1 MTPKK
6 LKSFGLALI
15 VVIAS
20 AIGVA
25 TAHAAASYLLAYPK
39 AGYETS
45 SSVFTLK
52 ADTTS
57 VDVVRYYSKFSYAHL
72 AYQGTTTFTVSL
84 ISGATITSFDISPH
98 SYGLNVTATK
108 SGANLTFSVPQ
119 VNSRYLLVRISIAF
133 QGGLALYYY
142 TRRRHVE
149 TFLRETPAW
158 IRRQL
163 LELNH

>member
-72 AYQGTTTFTVSL
+72 AYQGTTTFTVSIL
-84 ISGATITSFDISPH
+84 GSKELFLRCRLGPIIS
-98 SYGLNVTATK
+98 N
-108 SGANLTFSVPQ
+108 
-119 VNSRYLLVRISIAF
+119 RISN
-133 QGGLALYYY
+133 
-142 TRRRHVE
+142 
-149 TFLRETPAW
+149 
-158 IRRQL
+158 
-163 LELNH
+163 LEYVS